1 MVVVASAVPSV
12 AWPVVMV
19 TMVVV
24 TRPVISGLSGLV
36 RVVPGLGRAQV
47 VELLDVVMV
56 VMVVMMVMVMV
67 MVVVGVAAS
76 SAEAAKERL
85 NSSESRLPPEKN

>member
-56 VMVVMMVMVMV
+56 VMMVMVMV

>member
-1 MVVVASAVPSV
+1 MVTMVV
-12 AWPVVMV
+12 V

-47 VELLDVVMV
+47 VELLDV